1 MGVQINGD
9 TGNISATKADYSG
22 NVTIGGTLTYEDVTN
37 VDSIGLVTARNGIEV
52 GASPGVAASISVDGN
67 MIVSGITTIGG
78 NVKVGTGVTLSPDGD
93 VFATGVCTATS
104 FSGDGSSLTGIDAD
118 KISEGNTEAEV
129 VDTGSDGHFKVTTEG
144 TERIRVGPS
153 GQIGIAGA
161 NYGTSGQVLKSQG
174 SGSAV
179 QWASAGVSTSSL
191 QVLEQFYLLAD
202 GRSVS
207 TSNGTVTTT
216 NVTTDPN
223 LTDSFAEATGSS
235 LTYHPPTGTTE
246 IIYEY
251 KFLIAENNSNDRYLV
266 GYYVDI
272 DGSEILES
280 RSSRMGSA
288 EYQDTIDVKYSFR
301 VNTGGSND
309 ATTGDRAALTSMTI
323 KTMVR
328 RWASSYAAKLHFL
341 QYYSGT
347 RSVRI
352 VRRPYVGIT
361 AIGSLS

>member
-67 MIVSGITTIGG
+67 MIVSGITTLGSD
-78 NVKVGTGVTLSPDGD
+78 VKIGTGVTLSPDGNA
-93 VFATGVCTATS
+93 FFTGVITATT
-104 FSGDGSSLTGIDAD
+104 FSGVDTD

-347 RSVRI
+347 SAVSI

>member
-67 MIVSGITTIGG
+67 MIVSGITTLGSD
-78 NVKVGTGVTLSPDGD
+78 VKIGTGVTLSPDGNA
-93 VFATGVCTATS
+93 FFTGVITATT
-104 FSGDGSSLTGIDAD
+104 FSGVDTD

-223 LTDSFAEATGSS
+223 LTDSFAEASGSS

-347 RSVRI
+347 SAVSI

>member
-67 MIVSGITTIGG
+67 MIVSGITTLGSD
-78 NVKVGTGVTLSPDGD
+78 VKIGTGVTLSPDGNG
-93 VFATGVCTATS
+93 FFTGVITATT
-104 FSGDGSSLTGIDAD
+104 FSGVDTD

-144 TERIRVGPS
+144 TERIRVGPA

-223 LTDSFAEATGSS
+223 LTDNFAEASGSS

-301 VNTGGSND
+301 VNTGGSNN
-309 ATTGDRAALTSMTI
+309 ATTGDRAGLTSMTI

-328 RWASSYAAKLHFL
+328 RWSSSYAAKLHFL

-347 RSVRI
+347 SAVSI

>member
-67 MIVSGITTIGG
+67 MIVSGITTLGSD
-78 NVKVGTGVTLSPDGD
+78 VKIGTGVTLSPDGNA
-93 VFATGVCTATS
+93 FFTGVITATT
-104 FSGDGSSLTGIDAD
+104 FSGVDTD

-223 LTDSFAEATGSS
+223 LTDSFAEASGSS

-328 RWASSYAAKLHFL
+328 RWASTYAAKLHFL

-347 RSVRI
+347 STVSI

>member
-67 MIVSGITTIGG
+67 MIVSGITTLGSD
-78 NVKVGTGVTLSPDGD
+78 VKIGTGVTLSPDGNA
-93 VFATGVCTATS
+93 FFTGVITATT
-104 FSGDGSSLTGIDAD
+104 FSGVDTD

-144 TERIRVGPS
+144 TERIRVGPA

-223 LTDSFAEATGSS
+223 LTDNFAEASGSS

-301 VNTGGSND
+301 VNTGGSNN
-309 ATTGDRAALTSMTI
+309 ATTGDRAGLTSMTI

-328 RWASSYAAKLHFL
+328 RWSSSYAAKLHFL

-347 RSVRI
+347 SAVSI

>member
-67 MIVSGITTIGG
+67 MIVSGITTLGSD
-78 NVKVGTGVTLSPDGD
+78 VKIGTGVTLSPDGNA
-93 VFATGVCTATS
+93 FFTGVITATT
-104 FSGDGSSLTGIDAD
+104 FSGVDTD

-144 TERIRVGPS
+144 TERIRVGPA

-223 LTDSFAEATGSS
+223 LTDSFAEASGSS

-347 RSVRI
+347 SAVSI

>member
-67 MIVSGITTIGG
+67 MIVSGITTLGSD
-78 NVKVGTGVTLSPDGD
+78 VKIGTGVTLSPDGNA
-93 VFATGVCTATS
+93 FFTGVITATT
-104 FSGDGSSLTGIDAD
+104 FSGVDTD

-174 SGSAV
+174 AGSAV

-347 RSVRI
+347 STVSI

>member
-37 VDSIGLVTARNGIEV
+37 VDSIGIVTARNGIEV
-52 GASPGVAASISVDGN
+52 GARPGVAASISVDGN
-67 MIVSGITTIGG
+67 MIVSGITTLGSD
-78 NVKVGTGVTLSPDGD
+78 VKIGTGVTLSPDGNA
-93 VFATGVCTATS
+93 FFTGVITATT
-104 FSGDGSSLTGIDAD
+104 FSGVDTD

-144 TERIRVGPS
+144 TERIRVGPA

-179 QWASAGVSTSSL
+179 QWASVGVSTSSL

-216 NVTTDPN
+216 NVTTDQN
-223 LTDSFAEATGSS
+223 LADSFAEASGSS

-251 KFLIAENNSNDRYLV
+251 KFLLTENSSNDRFLA

-280 RSSRMGSA
+280 RSSRYGSA
-288 EYQDTIDVKYSFR
+288 EYHDTVDVKYSFR
-301 VNTGGSND
+301 VNTGGSNN
-309 ATTGDRAALTSMTI
+309 ATTGDRAGLTSMTI

-347 RSVRI
+347 SAVSI

>member
-1 MGVQINGD
+1 MGVQIQGD
-9 TGNISATKADYSG
+9 TGNVIATKGTFSG
-22 NVTIGGTLTYEDVTN
+22 DVGIAGTLTYEDVTN
-37 VDSIGLVTARNGIEV
+37 IDSVGLVTARQGIEV
-52 GASPGVAASISVDGN
+52 GSGVGVAASISVDGN
-67 MIVSGITTIGG
+67 AVFSGI
-78 NVKVGTGVTLSPDGD
+78 VTAS
-93 VFATGVCTATS
+93 S
-104 FSGDGSSLTGIDAD
+104 FSGIDTD

-301 VNTGGSND
+301 VNTGGSNN

-347 RSVRI
+347 SAVSI

>member
-1 MGVQINGD
+1 MAVQI
-9 TGNISATKADYSG
+9 SG
-22 NVTIGGTLTYEDVTN
+22 NDITVPRDGTFSRNVSIAGTLTYEDVTN

-67 MIVSGITTIGG
+67 MIVSGITTLGSD
-78 NVKVGTGVTLSPDGD
+78 VKIGTGVTLSPDGNA
-93 VFATGVCTATS
+93 FFTGVITATT
-104 FSGDGSSLTGIDAD
+104 FSGVDTD

-223 LTDSFAEATGSS
+223 LTDSFAEASGSS

-328 RWASSYAAKLHFL
+328 RWASTYAAKLHFL
-341 QYYSGT
+341 LT
-347 RSVRI
+347 MLTVL
-352 VRRPYVGIT
+352 VP
-361 AIGSLS
+361 L

>member
-1 MGVQINGD
+1 MAVQI
-9 TGNISATKADYSG
+9 SG
-22 NVTIGGTLTYEDVTN
+22 NDITVPRDGTFSRNVSIAGTLTYEDVTN

-52 GASPGVAASISVDGN
+52 GARPGVAASISVDGN
-67 MIVSGITTIGG
+67 AIFSGITTIGG

-93 VFATGVCTATS
+93 GFATGVCTATS

-129 VDTGSDGHFKVTTEG
+129 VDTGSDAHFKVTTEG

-223 LTDSFAEATGSS
+223 LTDDFAEASGSS

-280 RSSRMGSA
+280 RSSRMGSE

-301 VNTGGSND
+301 VNTGGSNN

-347 RSVRI
+347 SAVSI

>member
-1 MGVQINGD
+1 MAVQI
-9 TGNISATKADYSG
+9 SG
-22 NVTIGGTLTYEDVTN
+22 NDITVPRDGTFSRNVSIAGTLTYEDVTN

-67 MIVSGITTIGG
+67 MIVSGITTLGSD
-78 NVKVGTGVTLSPDGD
+78 VKIGTGVTLSPDGNA
-93 VFATGVCTATS
+93 FFTGVITATT
-104 FSGDGSSLTGIDAD
+104 FSGVDTD

-347 RSVRI
+347 STVSI

>member
-1 MGVQINGD
+1 M
-9 TGNISATKADYSG
+9 
-22 NVTIGGTLTYEDVTN
+22 TIVN
-37 VDSIGLVTARNGIEV
+37 
-52 GASPGVAASISVDGN
+52 PKSISGIN
-67 MIVSGITTIGG
+67 SITMASGGDDLLTIHSNNTTERVRVNNSGDVIIGS
-78 NVKVGTGVTLSPDGD
+78 GVTLSPDGD
-93 VFATGVCTATS
+93 IFATGITTISENLKVGTGVTISPDGDAFFTGVCTATS
-104 FSGDGSSLTGIDAD
+104 FSGDGSNLTGIDAD

-144 TERIRVGPS
+144 TERIRVGPA

-179 QWASAGVSTSSL
+179 QWASVGVSTSSL

-216 NVTTDPN
+216 NVTTDQN
-223 LTDSFAEATGSS
+223 LADSFAEASGSS
-235 LTYHPPTGTTE
+235 ITYHPPTGTTE

-251 KFLIAENNSNDRYLV
+251 KFLLTENSSNDRFLA

-280 RSSRMGSA
+280 RSSRYGSA
-288 EYQDTIDVKYSFR
+288 EYHDTVDVKYSFR

-309 ATTGDRAALTSMTI
+309 ATTGDRAGLTSMTI
-323 KTMVR
+323 KTMIR
-328 RWASSYAAKLHFL
+328 RWASTYAAKIHFL

-347 RSVRI
+347 SAISV